1 MICQRCAKEQP
12 NIHTCTPSDLVRRL
26 EETAKARTLQTAEV
40 TAKMRV
46 LEAELL
52 ELRKL
57 VRQSRHD

>member
-12 NIHTCTPSDLVRRL
+12 NIHICTPSDLVRRL
-26 EETAKARTLQTAEV
+26 EEIATVRTKQTAEAV
-40 TAKMRV
+40 AKMRI
-46 LEAELL
+46 LEGELL